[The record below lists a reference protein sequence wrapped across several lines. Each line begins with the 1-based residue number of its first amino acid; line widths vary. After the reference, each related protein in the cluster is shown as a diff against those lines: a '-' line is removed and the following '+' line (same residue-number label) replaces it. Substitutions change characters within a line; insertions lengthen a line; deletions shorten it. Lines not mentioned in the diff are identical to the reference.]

1 FPHRGDPLPHRRP
14 PQLLQ
19 LRVGGP
25 GRGTWAALGAAA
37 TVERRDPCAHPVV
50 SALHRCFDSRAGSPS
65 TAEHDHLGLAFVRI
79 SPERGPQARTLIARA
94 FGDDPLMNWLFPPAL
109 RAPCDPGAADTDI
122 GRFGPRLV
130 VVKSR
135 SVTLRARGRCGRIAL
150 VAG

>member
-1 FPHRGDPLPHRRP
+1 ARGALPAPAASLPVHRFPHRGDPLPHRRP

-37 TVERRDPCAHPVV
+37 TVERRDHCAHPVV

-65 TAEHDHLGLAFVRI
+65 TAEHDHLGLSFVRI

-109 RAPCDPGAADTDI
+109 RAPCEPGAADTDI
-122 GRFGPRLV
+122 G
-130 VVKSR
+130 
-135 SVTLRARGRCGRIAL
+135 
-150 VAG
+150 